1 MNRNKGYPGSI
12 LTGLPPQSIHFQRRE
27 RLQLPSTG
35 FWQIVGGF
43 IVASILNEEG
53 NLIPLGIWSKGDLL
67 GYSLACHASIEVESI
82 TQATVLSIAAPSPE
96 QLLHQSLRQ
105 LKQTQTLLTLRQG
118 PVIDRIEGLLI
129 WLAQQFGEMT
139 EDGILINLRLTHQM
153 IADFVGSTRVTTTRL
168 LQQLQRDGILS
179 CQKGHVIYFSKTEIQ
194 RDQNSLEDM
203 QFSYN
208 STPLKSA

>member
-1 MNRNKGYPGSI
+1 MNRNEGYPRSM
-12 LTGLPPQSIHFQRRE
+12 LAGLPPQSIHFQRRE
-27 RLQLPSTG
+27 RLQVPKTG
-35 FWQIVGGF
+35 FWEIVEGF

-67 GYSLACHASIEVESI
+67 GYSLACHAPLEVESI
-82 TQATVLSIAAPSPE
+82 TQATVLYVAAPSPE
-96 QLLHQSLRQ
+96 QLLRQSLRQ
-105 LKQTQTLLTLRQG
+105 LKHTQILLALRQG

-129 WLAQQFGEMT
+129 WLAQQFGEIT

-179 CQKGHVIYFSKTEIQ
+179 FQKGHVIYFSKSEIQ
-194 RDQNSLEDM
+194 SDQILLEDM
-203 QFSYN
+203 QISYW